1 MDKVDAAS
9 AARRVLLAIPGPDRD
24 HVDQFLAAREVLYR
38 GDAEE
43 NQVQP
48 RLPLELL
55 EAGVRYLSRSR
66 VSIYTVNS
74 QGIVAG
80 GASARVRAVVRLTG
94 QGQKPYST
102 LAWSDAPYRYDTD
115 ESTCCTTLFDPV
127 SNPDISHEKLSL

>member
-1 MDKVDAAS
+1 MRQEIFRAIAESVTVHSRMDKVDAAS

-55 EAGVRYLSRSR
+55 EAGVRYLS
-66 VSIYTVNS
+66 
-74 QGIVAG
+74 
-80 GASARVRAVVRLTG
+80 
-94 QGQKPYST
+94 
-102 LAWSDAPYRYDTD
+102 
-115 ESTCCTTLFDPV
+115 
-127 SNPDISHEKLSL
+127 